1 MKIIFTIIISLSV
14 YALTLFLFNKGNENY
29 YSSKGP
35 NKSFNILVIGLFITL
50 FLLIV
55 VFSKINCTGLSIS
68 LVGFLFAFIAG
79 IISLNASKNKSE
91 IKNRLLP
98 SIVVIIGLII
108 MELSLICFVSPEY
121 TDLILEN
128 LAPIL
133 LFALFP
139 ISGIFMLYEGFRSII
154 KPRKYSVIVSAQC
167 VDLKTRIEHEE
178 VNDRIRY
185 QETYCPVYEYNF
197 NGLSYRVCDN
207 IYTNKK
213 YCPQY
218 DSEVSLFI
226 NPDEPDFF
234 WDVSRRRTKGTHL
247 IILGFIF
254 VLVSMIVTFLSLT
267 K

>member
-35 NKSFNILVIGLFITL
+35 NKSFNFLVIGFFVTL
-50 FLLIV
+50 FFLIIL
-55 VFSKINCTGLSIS
+55 FSKANCIELSIS
-68 LVGFLFAFIAG
+68 VIGFLFAFIAG
-79 IISLNASKNKSE
+79 IISLNASKDKSE

-98 SIVVIIGLII
+98 TIVVIIGLII
-108 MELSLICFVSPEY
+108 MELSLICFISPEY
-121 TDLILEN
+121 TNLILEN

-139 ISGIFMLYEGFRSII
+139 ISGIVMLFEGFRSII

-167 VDLKTRIEHEE
+167 VDLKTRIEREE
-178 VNDRIRY
+178 LNDRIRY

-197 NGLSYRVCDN
+197 NGLSYRVSDN
-207 IYTNKK
+207 IYTNKR

-226 NPDEPDFF
+226 DPNQPDLF
-234 WDVSRRRTKGTHL
+234 WDVARRRTKGIHL
-247 IILGFIF
+247 TILGFIF